1 MSLSLDLNAVF
12 CVLCLVFWE
21 STNSHHCLYINN
33 QVFGQKCDLS
43 ELLLKTFFKKNIK
56 VYIVYL
62 QVMLPSPILYGKR
75 KA

>member
-1 MSLSLDLNAVF
+1 MLVCVFAFDINILWYVMSLSLDLNAVF

-43 ELLLKTFFKKNIK
+43 ELLLKTF
-56 VYIVYL
+56 
-62 QVMLPSPILYGKR
+62 
-75 KA
+75 